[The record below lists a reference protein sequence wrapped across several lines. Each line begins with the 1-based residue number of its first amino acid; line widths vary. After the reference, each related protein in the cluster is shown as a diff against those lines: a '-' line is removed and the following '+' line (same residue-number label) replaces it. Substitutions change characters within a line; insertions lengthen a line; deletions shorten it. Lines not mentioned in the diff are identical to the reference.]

1 MANPR
6 APESRYAA
14 IIPTLLSAALFY
26 FGTGLQP
33 FWPATWLAPLPLLWF
48 AFRAP
53 RRRLF
58 WVGLVACFLGGLN
71 LAPYL
76 LKMAPLPAVLV
87 VMLLPAAVFGLALR
101 WAGRLAAADRP
112 WSAVFA
118 LPLAWTSWELLLLY
132 VSPDGSFL
140 NLAYSQADLLPL
152 VQVAS
157 LTGLSGITFLLLLA
171 PSALAWLLARRGGP
185 AAATA
190 GTGTA
195 GTAGA
200 GTGRT
205 AGAGTGRTAGTGT
218 GRFRRISAEGRWP
231 AMAGLG
237 LVVAAVGFG
246 LVRLATSEEGE
257 ALKMGLLADDSRVLA
272 FKTESRE
279 EALEVVEA
287 YALRINELAAGG
299 AKVVIL
305 PEKVVGVAPPYED
318 ELVERLRTVAKSANV
333 TLVVGLNLLAR
344 EPKRNRAL
352 VLAADGSTLV
362 DYEKAFLVA
371 GWERGYARGET
382 PGRFELEGM
391 AAGVAIC
398 KDLDFPRWI
407 ARYVGVRVLF
417 APAWDFGADG
427 WLHARMAVFR
437 AVEQGFSLVR
447 SANEGL
453 VTVSDAYGRVPA
465 EGRGGGGPVA
475 VSTRVPL
482 GPGGTLYGRIGDVF
496 GWLVVG
502 LFGLALAA
510 SLWR

>member
-1 MANPR
+1 MVGLNTQQRQR
-6 APESRYAA
+6 ASLLVAA
-14 IIPTLLSAALFY
+14 FAGVVLFY
-26 FGTGLQP
+26 FGTGLHP

-53 RRRLF
+53 RRGLF
-58 WVGLVACFLGGLN
+58 GVGLVAFLLGGLN

-101 WAGRLAAADRP
+101 WAGSLAAADRP
-112 WSAVFA
+112 WRAVFA

-132 VSPDGSFL
+132 ASPDGSFL
-140 NLAYSQADLLPL
+140 NLAYSQADFLPL

-157 LTGLSGITFLLLLA
+157 VAGLPGITFLLLLGPA
-171 PSALAWLLARRGGP
+171 SLAWWLARP
-185 AAATA
+185 AAS
-190 GTGTA
+190 
-195 GTAGA
+195 
-200 GTGRT
+200 RT
-205 AGAGTGRTAGTGT
+205 
-218 GRFRRISAEGRWP
+218 P
-231 AMAGLG
+231 AVVGLG
-237 LVVAAVGFG
+237 LVVAALAVG
-246 LVRLATSEEGE
+246 LLRLATSEEAE
-257 ALKMGLLADDSRVLA
+257 PVKVGLLADDARVPA
-272 FKTESRE
+272 FETESRE

-287 YALRINELAAGG
+287 HALRVSELAAGG

-318 ELVERLRTVAKSANV
+318 ELVKRLRAVAKSANV

-352 VLAADGSTLV
+352 VLAADGSTLL

-398 KDLDFPRWI
+398 KDLDFPRWL
-407 ARYVGVRVLF
+407 ARYRGARVVF

-427 WLHARMAVFR
+427 WLHSRMAIFR
-437 AVEQGFSLVR
+437 GVEQGFSLVR

-453 VTVSDAYGRVPA
+453 ATASDAYGRVPA

-475 VSTRVPL
+475 VSAQLRP
-482 GPGGTLYGRIGDVF
+482 GPGSTLYGRLGDVF
-496 GWLVVG
+496 GWGVVG
-502 LFGLALAA
+502 FFVLVLGW
-510 SLWR
+510 SLRR